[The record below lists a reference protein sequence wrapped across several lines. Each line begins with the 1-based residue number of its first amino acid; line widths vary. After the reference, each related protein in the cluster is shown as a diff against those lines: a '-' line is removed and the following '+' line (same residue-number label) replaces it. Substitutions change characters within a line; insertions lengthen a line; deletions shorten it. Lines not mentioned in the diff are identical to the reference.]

1 MNLSDAKVLVVEDD
15 PLMRTFTI
23 TTLNRLGVKNVQEC
37 ADGSEGLKKATSF
50 LPDVIVTDIHMQPMN
65 GLEFV
70 QRLRSASNAALG
82 RTKVIMMSADSSPA
96 TLNSALPLG
105 VSAYVLKPPR
115 LADLK
120 NKLENALREV

>member
-1 MNLSDAKVLVVEDD
+1 MKLVDAKVLVVEDD
-15 PLMRTFTI
+15 PLMRSFMVN
-23 TTLNRLGVKNVQEC
+23 TLNRIGVTNVQEC

-50 LPDVIVTDIHMQPMN
+50 LPDVIVTDVHMQPMD

-70 QRLRSASNAALG
+70 QRLRSASNPALG
-82 RTKVIMMSADSSPA
+82 RIKIIMMSADSSPA

-115 LADLK
+115 LTEVK
-120 NKLENALREV
+120 SKLEMALRGD

>member
-1 MNLSDAKVLVVEDD
+1 MNLANAKVLVVEDD
-15 PLMRTFTI
+15 PLMRTFTVN
-23 TTLNRLGVKNVQEC
+23 TLNRMGVTNVQEA

-70 QRLRSASNAALG
+70 QRLRSAPHPALG
-82 RTKVIMMSADSSPA
+82 NIKVILMSADSSPG
-96 TLNSALPLG
+96 TLNSAVPLG

-115 LADLK
+115 LSELK
-120 NKLENALREV
+120 NKLESALNGG